1 MKSKSASGRG
11 GLRLAPGYRLRIG
24 RRAGRSVLVTPAGP
38 VPLNEA
44 AAAVLALCDGTCS
57 RDDIV
62 ARVAGSDNPTV
73 AGDVRAF
80 IAVARR
86 SGWILER

>member
-1 MKSKSASGRG
+1 M
-11 GLRLAPGYRLRIG
+11 
-24 RRAGRSVLVTPAGP
+24 TPAGP
-38 VPLNEA
+38 IPLNEA
-44 AAAVLALCDGTCS
+44 AAAILALCNGTRS
-57 RDDIV
+57 RNDIV
-62 ARVAGSDNPTV
+62 ARMTGSGDPTV